1 MGGTSAA
8 ASEVSAAPE
17 APGLSRRERI
27 EQLRSRIAAVPARGE
42 SVAARAD
49 RAPGTTTREVL
60 PVPGPLAELLPQG
73 GLPRGSVVAVSGAAS
88 LLIGLL
94 ASVTAS
100 GGHAA
105 VVGHPR
111 LGLLAASEMGADL
124 GRLAVIPDPGPDPV
138 EVAAVLLDGLDLVV
152 LGLGALVVP
161 PSRARAVVARA
172 RSKGATLLV
181 TGGGWDGTEIRL
193 DASVREYDGLDRGCG
208 RLRGLRL
215 SVGAE
220 GRAFQRRTARI
231 DLCPRRDRVEWF
243 PETAEP
249 QPLSRVPGGAA

>member
-1 MGGTSAA
+1 MGGTSG
-8 ASEVSAAPE
+8 AAPE
-17 APGLSRRERI
+17 VPVVLEASGLSRRERI
-27 EQLRSRIAAVPARGE
+27 ELLRSRIAAVPARGE
-42 SVAARAD
+42 SVATRPD
-49 RAPGTTTREVL
+49 LAPGAEREVL
-60 PVPGPLAELLPQG
+60 PVPEPLAALLPQG
-73 GLPRGSVVAVSGAAS
+73 GLPRGSVIAVSGAAS
-88 LLIGLL
+88 LLVGLI
-94 ASVTAS
+94 AAVTAS

-111 LGLLAASEMGADL
+111 LGLLAASEMGAEL

-181 TGGGWDGTEIRL
+181 TGGGWGGAEIRL
-193 DASVREYDGLDRGCG
+193 DATVHEYDGLGRGCG

-215 SVGAE
+215 SVGVE
-220 GRAFQRRTARI
+220 GRAFQRRTARV
-231 DLCPRRDRVEWF
+231 DLCPRRGRVEWF
-243 PETAEP
+243 PESVEP
-249 QPLSRVPGGAA
+249 KPISRVPSGAA

>member
-1 MGGTSAA
+1 MSAA
-8 ASEVSAAPE
+8 APEVSVAPE
-17 APGLSRRERI
+17 TPGLSRRERI

-42 SVAARAD
+42 SVAARQD
-49 RAPGTTTREVL
+49 RAPGVSAREVL

-73 GLPRGSVVAVSGAAS
+73 GLPRGSVVAVSGATS
-88 LLIGLL
+88 LLVGLL
-94 ASVTAS
+94 ASVTGS

-152 LGLGALVVP
+152 LGLGAAVVP
-161 PSRARAVVARA
+161 PSRSRAVVARA

-181 TGGGWDGTEIRL
+181 TGGGWGGTEIRL
-193 DASVREYDGLDRGCG
+193 DASVHEYDGLGPGCG

-215 SVGAE
+215 SVGVE

-231 DLCPRRDRVEWF
+231 ELYPRRGRVEWV
-243 PETAEP
+243 PENAEP
-249 QPLSRVPGGAA
+249 QPLSRVPSGAA